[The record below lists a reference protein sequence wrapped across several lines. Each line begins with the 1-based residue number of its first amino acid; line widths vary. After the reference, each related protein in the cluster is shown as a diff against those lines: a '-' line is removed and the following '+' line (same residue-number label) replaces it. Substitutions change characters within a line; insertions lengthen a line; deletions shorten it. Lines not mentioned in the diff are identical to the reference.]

1 MKVLFVLEHFYPYI
15 GGAEKLFYVLSTNLV
30 RQGYEVV
37 VVTTLFDKKLP
48 KTETHKGVKIIRINC
63 FNRFGFT
70 FLSIPKIIQNAKGCH
85 LIHTTTYNAALPAI
99 LSGKLTGKPVFV
111 TFHEV
116 WAKLWMRLPFTSF
129 ISKNVFYYF
138 EKLLLNLPFHKFIAV
153 SEFTKTK
160 LIEHGIPKNKV
171 ESIYNGIDYDS
182 YKDYK
187 HNVPDLFTY
196 TYFGRLGISKGL
208 DLLIPAAAEFRKTQ
222 PDSKLKLIIP
232 KSPKGVYEKVRK
244 LISYNDLEEYIEIH
258 HNLSKERLYEELLNS
273 SCVVIPSYSEGFCFA
288 AAETVALGVPIISSD
303 LGALKEVVSG
313 KYIKMREQSVGGLKD
328 ALIRAYQEQWNVD
341 PIRYFHLEETIDR
354 YMEIYK
360 YQIKVLNN

>member
-15 GGAEKLFYVLSTNLV
+15 GGAEKLFYVLTTNLV

-37 VVTTLFDKKLP
+37 VVTTLYDKKLP
-48 KTETHKGVKIIRINC
+48 KTEIHKGVKIVRVNC
-63 FNRFGFT
+63 YNRFGFT
-70 FLSIPKIIQNAKGCH
+70 FLSIPKIIQNAKGCN

-99 LSGKLTGKPVFV
+99 ISGKLRGIPVFV

-116 WAKLWMRLPFTSF
+116 WGKLWKRLPFTSF
-129 ISKNVFYYF
+129 IAINAFFYF
-138 EKLLLNLPFHKFIAV
+138 EKLLLYLPFHKFIAV

-160 LIEHGIPKNKV
+160 LMEHGISEKKIV
-171 ESIYNGIDYDS
+171 RIYNGIDYEAF
-182 YKDYK
+182 KDYQ
-187 HNVPDLFTY
+187 HNSPDLFTY
-196 TYFGRLGISKGL
+196 AYFGRLGISKGL
-208 DLLIPAAAEFRKTQ
+208 DLLIPAAAEFRKTH

-232 KSPKGVYEKVRK
+232 KQPQGIYDKIRRLVSSYE
-244 LISYNDLEEYIEIH
+244 LDDYIELH

-313 KYIKMREQSVGGLKD
+313 KHIKMEEQSAGGLKD
-328 ALIRAYQEQWNVD
+328 ALIEAYQKKWKVD
-341 PIRYFHLEETIDR
+341 PIRYYHLEESIKR
-354 YMEIYK
+354 YAEMYK
-360 YQIKVLNN
+360 SLN